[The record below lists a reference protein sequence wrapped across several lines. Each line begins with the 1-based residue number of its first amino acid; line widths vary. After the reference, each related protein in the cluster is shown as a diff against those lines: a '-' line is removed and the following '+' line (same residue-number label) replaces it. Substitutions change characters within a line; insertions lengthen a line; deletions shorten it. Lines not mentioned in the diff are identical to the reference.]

1 MKKLPVDLED
11 LAMAFETERS
21 IFDYFFDLETGETIM
36 VTEET
41 RAELEGLYELADED
55 DPEAEIDLP
64 ALLAQEGIEGWEA
77 ERLLEADRVE
87 REFGVRMVRVPHTE
101 SRVGYRDMEA
111 FIDTV
116 EDARLANLLSYAIQG
131 RGAFRR
137 FKDVLLDHQP
147 ERQRWFAFQNRR
159 MEQRV
164 VEWLAAYEIE
174 PIVEKETS

>member
-1 MKKLPVDLED
+1 M
-11 LAMAFETERS
+11 
-21 IFDYFFDLETGETIM
+21 FDYFFDLETGETIM
-36 VTEET
+36 VTEED
-41 RAELEGLYELADED
+41 RAGLESLYEQAAEE

-87 REFGVRMVRVPHTE
+87 REFGVRIVRVPQTE
-101 SRVGYRDMEA
+101 SRVAYGDMEA

-116 EDARLANLLSYAIQG
+116 EDARLANRLSYAIRG

-164 VEWLAAYEIE
+164 VEWLAEYEIE
-174 PIVEKETS
+174 PVVERDVDS